1 MKVEIVSDR
10 FNTTRVEEL
19 GQKKMSGDESKKH
32 EAGDGKPWT
41 N

>member
-1 MKVEIVSDR
+1 MSDR
-10 FNTTRVEEL
+10 VNTTRGRRAWSQE
-19 GQKKMSGDESKKH
+19 MSGDESKKH